1 MTTLSIQPPFP
12 IFSDR
17 DGQPLENGYVWIGTA
32 NLNPIT
38 NPIAVYWDAALTQPA
53 AQPVRTINGYPANSG
68 TPGRLYVNSDFS
80 ITVQDAKGSLVYSA
94 PAATDRFS
102 EVVISGVDSSQ
113 VAFLQ
118 AGTGA
123 QPRTAQDKLRDFVHV
138 KDFGAVGDGVAD
150 DTLAIQRA
158 TTAAKNV
165 YFGGANNSYK
175 ISGSIVLQND
185 SHLVFGG
192 ATVTQTAYQTPMW
205 DARNT
210 IRVSIHG
217 GRFIGLAESPF
228 VNTPVSLAICVW
240 ATSAARLSVRNNVFT
255 GFCYSALMVSSGGNS
270 IEFIENFVSGPGA
283 AVLGVPSAGNRNCTG
298 VTIVSSTGVVV
309 SNNIIRDA
317 AQGLIIG
324 QQCTDVVVSGNTILN
339 TLVEHGM
346 YIDSGVRRI
355 AIANNT
361 VTNCCS
367 NGIKVQWYD
376 DITTIPSD
384 VTITGN
390 VVQNVGTEPTTNGD
404 GIVCLNSVQNT
415 VATITG
421 ITAANPAV
429 FTTAAAHGLTAGDI
443 ITISGV
449 VGMVNGASAVGNVVN
464 DTFVVATTPLSTTF
478 TVNTYA
484 DTVLNTTGWSA
495 YSSGGAVTKPVYGV
509 NFTIVGNTVRT
520 VTQDGI
526 SVRYVKNGVVSDNIV
541 DTVSRIGFSGLYLYN
556 VNIDNNS
563 ISNVQE
569 NGIVAFAPLKPTFI
583 RNNSLFNC
591 GAAGIDTS
599 GRSSGM
605 LIDGNG
611 GSYILNN
618 TIVGESTQTKMF
630 YGIQLASGDKRQFV
644 IDHNVIQRAESAG
657 IVLWNDTP
665 NVYPLKSLLR
675 NISEAAAG
683 PNAYSGLATAV
694 PGRGTTWRDF
704 FGSAVPAAGTWIQGD
719 RVWLQTPAANG
730 NLGWVCLVSGTPGTW
745 VPFGVVQLS
754 NAYTVTNPS
763 TDRALNVSADTTA
776 QVAAVLGTLI
786 ADLQTAG
793 VLK

>member
-1 MTTLSIQPPFP
+1 MYGITVNTPYPVFADI
-12 IFSDR
+12 
-17 DGQPLENGYVWIGTA
+17 DGKPLEDGYIWLGVSGLEPQANPQTA
-32 NLNPIT
+32 
-38 NPIAVYWDAALTQPA
+38 YWDAALTQVVT
-53 AQPVRTINGYPANSG
+53 QPVRTRGGYPLNGSTIGQLFTADAYSIKVQNKNGSTIVLDLFDGSLSSAGVTFTQSG
-68 TPGRLYVNSDFS
+68 AGAVER
-80 ITVQDAKGSLVYSA
+80 TVQS
-94 PAATDRFS
+94 
-102 EVVISGVDSSQ
+102 
-113 VAFLQ
+113 
-118 AGTGA
+118 
-123 QPRTAQDKLRDFVHV
+123 KLREFVSV
-138 KDFGAVGDGVAD
+138 KDFGADATGATDS
-150 DTLAIQRA
+150 TTAIQNA
-158 TTAAKNV
+158 LNASKWV
-165 YFGGANNSYK
+165 DFGRKGDTYT
-175 ISGSIVLQND
+175 ISGQLTVQTGSWL
-185 SHLVFGG
+185 SFHG
-192 ATVTQTAYQTPMW
+192 ATVTQTANQTPMF
-205 DARNT
+205 DVRNT
-210 IRVSIHG
+210 TGVVIEG
-217 GRFIGLAESPF
+217 GNFVGKAESPF
-228 VNTPVSLAICVW
+228 TNSPSSLAICVRGAG
-240 ATSAARLSVRNNVFT
+240 ATNLSVRNNTFT
-255 GFCYSALMVSSGGNS
+255 GFCYSPLMVALPGTN
-270 IEFIENFVSGPGA
+270 IQFVDNFVTGPGA
-283 AVLGVPSAGNRNCTG
+283 AVLGLPSAGNRNCTG
-298 VTIVSSTGVVV
+298 VTILGNGVLIQG
-309 SNNIIRDA
+309 NTFKDT
-317 AQGLIIG
+317 AQGIIVG
-324 QQCTDVVVSGNTILN
+324 QDSTDVVVSNNTILN

-355 AIANNT
+355 TIANNT

-376 DITTIPSD
+376 DITTVPSD

-429 FTTAAAHGLTAGDI
+429 FTTASAHGLTAGDI
-443 ITISGV
+443 IEISGV
-449 VGMVNGASAVGNVVN
+449 VGMVDGASAVANVVN

-478 TVNTYA
+478 TVKNYTDA
-484 DTVLNTTGWSA
+484 ALNTTGWSA
-495 YSSGGAVTKPVYGV
+495 YTSGGSVKKPIYGV

-520 VTQDGI
+520 ITQDGI
-526 SVRYVKNGVVSDNIV
+526 SMRYVKNGVVADNVV
-541 DTVSRIGFSGLYLYN
+541 DTVTRIGFSGLYLYN
-556 VNIDNNS
+556 VSIDNNN
-563 ISNVQE
+563 INNVQE
-569 NGIVAFAPLKPTFI
+569 NGIAAFAPLKPTFI